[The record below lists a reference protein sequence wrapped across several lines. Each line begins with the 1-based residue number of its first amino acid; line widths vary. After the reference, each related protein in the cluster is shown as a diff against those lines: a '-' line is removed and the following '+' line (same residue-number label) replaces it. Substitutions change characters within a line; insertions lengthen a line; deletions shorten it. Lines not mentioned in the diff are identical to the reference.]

1 MNLRF
6 TDLPGL
12 WQHISYPMSQ
22 LSVDSFEEGFGIDAV
37 SPMEIRLGT
46 SLGKSSYGRY
56 LLTLL
61 DSDIKKMGYDTAL
74 FEAVELVKVGKRGT
88 RL

>member
-1 MNLRF
+1 MAECVVERNK
-6 TDLPGL
+6 
-12 WQHISYPMSQ
+12 
-22 LSVDSFEEGFGIDAV
+22 VDPNGWIVHHNG
-37 SPMEIRLGT
+37 
-46 SLGKSSYGRY
+46 GRY